1 MTYFLRQCDLEHS
14 ARTIRKPGVRKMSMW
29 IPEKI
34 AKLGNVVSVFKY
46 GKWEDGW
53 KIVAVNSIVGVD
65 TNNVN

>member
-1 MTYFLRQCDLEHS
+1 
-14 ARTIRKPGVRKMSMW
+14 MW